1 MFLLRD
7 GRARMPAT
15 VRHRIDDA
23 LPFDRYRRFGF
34 QGKQLVDPRW
44 ITATWRASDDSGLY

>member
-44 ITATWRASDDSGLY
+44 ITAAWEAVR